1 MFGLAE
7 SVKAPLSRVEGLK
20 AVRILISGQ
29 VQGVGFRWFAEKLAS
44 ELAVAGY
51 IRNLPE
57 GHVEVLAQAD
67 EQTLENFC
75 RELRQGPRFAHVEEL
90 SMKAVP
96 VDASLQGFGV
106 RY

>member
-1 MFGLAE
+1 MGLAGR
-7 SVKAPLSRVEGLK
+7 VDALLSRANGLK
-20 AVRILISGQ
+20 AVHILISGH
-29 VQGVGFRWFAEKLAS
+29 VQGVGFRWFAEKQAS

-51 IRNLPE
+51 VRNLPE

-67 EQTLENFC
+67 EQTLESFC
-75 RELRQGPRFAHVEEL
+75 RELRQGPRFAQVEEF

-96 VDASLQGFGV
+96 VDVSLQGFGV